1 MMNRL
6 FLFSLLLIFPI
17 TYASAQKA
25 SDAREILD
33 KTAKAIKSSG
43 DMEVNFKA
51 SSFTNEK
58 QKGDLSGTICL
69 KGKKFNIISPNLNCW
84 YNGKTLWSL
93 NKETNEVNL
102 SIPDVREKQSM
113 NPYLFV
119 DMYKDGYSYSLS
131 NTTLRGK
138 SCYEITLTAQNSKK
152 DVQEMILTIDKQTN
166 MPLCV
171 RMRQGKNY
179 WVRLTIKS
187 YKPRQK
193 YANSQFEFNSKDYPT
208 ATIVDIR

>member
-6 FLFSLLLIFPI
+6 FFLSLLLILPI
-17 TYASAQKA
+17 TYASAQKT
-25 SDAREILD
+25 SDARGILD

-51 SSFTNEK
+51 SSFTHEK
-58 QKGDLSGTICL
+58 QKGDLAGTIYL
-69 KGKKFNIISPNLNCW
+69 KGKKFNIVSPNLNCW
-84 YNGKTLWSL
+84 YDGKTLWSL

-119 DMYKDGYSYSLS
+119 DMYKDGYSYSLNS
-131 NTTLRGK
+131 TTLRGK
-138 SCYEITLTAQNSKK
+138 SCYEITLTAQSSKK

-166 MPLCV
+166 MPLCI

-193 YANSQFEFNSKDYPT
+193 YANSQFEFNKKDYPT